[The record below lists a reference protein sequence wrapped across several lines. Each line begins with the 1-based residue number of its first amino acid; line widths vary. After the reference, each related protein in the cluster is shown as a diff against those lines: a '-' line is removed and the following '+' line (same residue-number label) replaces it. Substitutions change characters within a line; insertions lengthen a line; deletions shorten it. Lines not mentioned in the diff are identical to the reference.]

1 MFARLSA
8 SDPLTQ
14 GDILDECP
22 LVGLNVGSAPLDLKD
37 PATKW
42 WPARVI
48 VLTQSCDLSQG
59 KVDSVL
65 VAPVHDAQELVAAGV
80 LKGTVVRDQLRRHL
94 VFGWYFLPAATA
106 PVQMSESLIDLS
118 RSIRFRAWCSSNWS
132 AAENGLRVS
141 CRLSASTLPSISLSP
156 TCAWPCRNN
165 MRRNHEIRG
174 RVEIRNDWQVVRSL
188 SSSSTGT
195 DRSRFNHKLR
205 FLPPNTW

>member
-106 PVQMSESLIDLS
+106 PVQMSESLIDLRGPFGSARGARAIGRRRKTGCES
-118 RSIRFRAWCSSNWS
+118 RVAFPRAPCPAFRCHLHARGLAGTICDATMKS
-132 AAENGLRVS
+132 AVAS
-141 CRLSASTLPSISLSP
+141 KSAT
-156 TCAWPCRNN
+156 
-165 MRRNHEIRG
+165 
-174 RVEIRNDWQVVRSL
+174 
-188 SSSSTGT
+188 TG
-195 DRSRFNHKLR
+195 K
-205 FLPPNTW
+205 W